1 MMSSSPS
8 ASWLHGVVS
17 SVPRG
22 WQAAT
27 SGAQRN
33 AHIII
38 EEFEAAGQPPGIT
51 LAALVNAYAESQWNA
66 GARGDGGWS
75 IGLFQLNRKGGAGKG
90 MTEAQTLDPR
100 LNTRRIL
107 REVDQ
112 YGGALRQAWS
122 SGATVAELAAIY
134 SRDIERPR
142 DRTGEMRKRREMTA
156 GLFGAGV
163 AGTRA
168 NAIGFGGSLP
178 PIRSA
183 PLVAG
188 SLSEAPSALGQL
200 RPAFWLSLG
209 LSTTIGVLAAI
220 RATR

>member
-1 MMSSSPS
+1 MSAF

-27 SGAQRN
+27 AGAQRN

-51 LAALVNAYAESQWNA
+51 LAALVNSYAESQWNA
-66 GARGDGGWS
+66 SARGDGGWS
-75 IGLFQLNRKGGAGKG
+75 IGLFQLNRKSGAGRG
-90 MTEAQTLDPR
+90 MTELQTLDPR

-107 REVDQ
+107 QEVDR
-112 YGGALRQAWS
+112 YGGALRSAWS
-122 SGATVAELAAIY
+122 SGASVAELSAIY

-142 DRTGEMRKRREMTA
+142 DRAGEMRKRRDLTA

-163 AGTRA
+163 AGTA
-168 NAIGFGGSLP
+168 GNAIGFGGGLP

-183 PLVAG
+183 PIIAG
-188 SLSEAPSALGQL
+188 SLSEAPAALGQL
-200 RPAFWLSLG
+200 RPAFWLSLA
-209 LSTTIGVLAAI
+209 LSTTVGVLAAA
-220 RATR
+220 RLARS